1 MIYMLLYVFKH
12 SYLNSKKFFGGVFFK
27 INRRTPYSSM
37 KRLEKFKAKL
47 THKEVLKF

>member
-47 THKEVLKF
+47 THK